1 MLLVPTIGSN
11 SSTRNLPTQASHCMA
26 NLRRGRCKKTVF
38 QKNRKYVLSSAES
51 PERIQCSP
59 NSTMQWNVRW
69 SWFDCYVHDSENRD
83 TDCSTGA
90 GSVVVGYRCLASAWP
105 LSGQPLHC
113 FPGSPRRLENPLQ
126 QLCRDIEI
134 GTSTLRPPSTV
145 ASPCCSV
152 VLPSG
157 VTSDLAGS
165 SCSPALV
172 GPCRSPAAVLLCS
185 GQRVEVYRAEVAS
198 VVVEQYTLDL
208 NNVTTQIII
217 LEACSQE

>member
-1 MLLVPTIGSN
+1 
-11 SSTRNLPTQASHCMA
+11 MA
-26 NLRRGRCKKTVF
+26 KLRRDRCKKTVF

-69 SWFDCYVHDSENRD
+69 SWVDCYVHDCENRD

-90 GSVVVGYRCLASAWP
+90 GSVVVGYRYLASAWP
-105 LSGQPLHC
+105 LSGQSLHC
-113 FPGSPRRLENPLQ
+113 FPRSPRRLENPLQ

-185 GQRVEVYRAEVAS
+185 GLQCSLLRAARRGVPGRG
-198 VVVEQYTLDL
+198 
-208 NNVTTQIII
+208 
-217 LEACSQE
+217 CFGGC